1 MNDTE
6 ILMRRLMELSHR
18 SFERGYSTFSEFLN
32 IDEISEM
39 QKIKLSSKPVL
50 FGGYSNSERCVVGF
64 GEELYEYEFPIVCI
78 KIEPAQQKFADKL
91 THRDFLGSLMNL
103 GINRNTLGDIKIK
116 DNVGYLFCLESISQ
130 YILDSVTRIKH
141 TTVKCELIE
150 ELPAFINE
158 LPEAEEIIVSSNRAD
173 AVVAAIYKLSRNKAT
188 QLFNQEKVFIN
199 SKVAYKESLML
210 KEGDVVSVRGFG
222 KFIFEDTVKKT
233 KKDRNVVSV
242 RIYK

>member
-6 ILMRRLMELSHR
+6 ILMKHLAELSHR
-18 SFERGYSTFSEFLN
+18 AFERGYTTFSEFLN
-32 IDEISEM
+32 IDEISQM
-39 QKIKLSSKPVL
+39 QKDKIYGATLY
-50 FGGYSNSERCVVGF
+50 GGYNNAERCVAGF
-64 GEELYEYEFPIVCI
+64 GEVIEEYEFPIVCI

-141 TTVKCELIE
+141 TTVKCELID
-150 ELPAFINE
+150 ELPDFINE
-158 LPEAEEIIVSSNRAD
+158 LPDAEEIIVSSLRAD
-173 AVVAAIYKLSRNKAT
+173 AIVAAIYKLSRNQAT
-188 QLFNQEKVFIN
+188 QLFNQERVFIN
-199 SKVAYKESLML
+199 SKVAYKDSLML
-210 KEGDVVSVRGFG
+210 KEGDIVSVRGFG
-222 KFIFEDTVKKT
+222 KFIFENTVRKT
-233 KKDRNVVSV
+233 KKDRNIVSV

>member
-6 ILMRRLMELSHR
+6 ILMKRLSELSHR
-18 SFERGYSTFSEFLN
+18 AFERGYTTFSEFLN
-32 IDEISEM
+32 IDEISQM
-39 QKIKLSSKPVL
+39 QKNKIYGATLY
-50 FGGYSNSERCVVGF
+50 GGYNNAERCVAGF
-64 GEELYEYEFPIVCI
+64 GEEIEEYEFPIVCI

-130 YILDSVTRIKH
+130 YILDSTTRIKH
-141 TTVKCELIE
+141 TTVKCELID
-150 ELPAFINE
+150 ELPNFINE
-158 LPEAEEIIVSSNRAD
+158 LPEAEEIIVSSTRAD
-173 AVVAAIYKLSRNKAT
+173 AIVSSIYKLSRNAST

-210 KEGDVVSVRGFG
+210 KSGDVVSVRGFG
-222 KFIFEDTVKKT
+222 KFIFEDIERKT
-233 KKDRNVVSV
+233 KKDRCVVSV

>member
-6 ILMRRLMELSHR
+6 VLMKRLSELSHR
-18 SFERGYSTFSEFLN
+18 AYERGYSTFSDFLN
-32 IDEISEM
+32 IDEISQMERN
-39 QKIKLSSKPVL
+39 KIYGATL
-50 FGGYSNSERCVVGF
+50 FGGYNNAERCIAGF
-64 GEELYEYEFPIVCI
+64 GEDIEEYEFPIVCI

-116 DNVGYLFCLESISQ
+116 DNIGYLFCLESISQ
-130 YILDSVTRIKH
+130 YIIDSVTRIKH
-141 TTVKCELIE
+141 TTVKCELID
-150 ELPAFINE
+150 ELPDFINE
-158 LPEAEEIIVSSNRAD
+158 LPDADEILVSSVRAD
-173 AVVAAIYKLSRNKAT
+173 AIVASVYKLSRNGAT

-199 SKVAYKESLML
+199 SKAAYKESLML

-222 KFIFEDTVKKT
+222 KFIFEGVLRKT
-233 KKDRNVVSV
+233 KKDRNIVEV